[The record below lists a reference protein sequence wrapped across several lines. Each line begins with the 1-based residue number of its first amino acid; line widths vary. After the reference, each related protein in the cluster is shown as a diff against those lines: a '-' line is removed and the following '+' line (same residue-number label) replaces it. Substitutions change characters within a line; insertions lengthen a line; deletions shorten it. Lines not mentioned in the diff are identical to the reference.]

1 MYLKVVNLTKNY
13 KRQNSL
19 SETKVLQTI
28 NFEITT
34 KDYKVAL
41 IGPSGAGKSTLLHI
55 LGLMERPTSGK
66 LYINGVD
73 VFDNNNNF
81 LCIFRKHNI
90 GFIFQFHYL
99 IHDLTIMENIL
110 IPVWEIKNTKL
121 SLAKY
126 LLHKIG
132 LLHKKNC
139 FPNELSGGEQQRV
152 AIARALINTPKIIF
166 ADEPT
171 CNLDYET
178 GLEVENLLFDLA
190 YNTTIILITHNDKL
204 FYRFNKIIQI
214 VNGKI
219 I

>member
-1 MYLKVVNLTKNY
+1 MYLKAVNITKNY
-13 KRQNSL
+13 KKKGLFSL
-19 SETKVLQTI
+19 TKVLQEV
-28 NFEITT
+28 NFEITST
-34 KDYKVAL
+34 ERKIAL

-55 LGLMERPTSGK
+55 LGLMEKPTSGK
-66 LYINGVD
+66 LYINGID
-73 VFDNNNNF
+73 LFASNNNF
-81 LCIFRKHNI
+81 LCSFRQKNI

-99 IHDLTIMENIL
+99 IHDLTVIENIL
-110 IPVWEIKNTKL
+110 IPVWKTKNTKII
-121 SLAKY
+121 LAKD
-126 LLHKIG
+126 LLYKIG
-132 LLHKKNC
+132 LLYKKNY

-178 GLEVENLLFDLA
+178 GLEIENLLFELS
-190 YNTTIILITHNDKL
+190 YKTTLVLITHNYKFL
-204 FYRFNKIIQI
+204 HRFNKIIKI